1 MIEVIVGGALMLV
14 GGVVGAVVQHLLQRM
29 RNKDEREARREDILY
44 DKISDKQLE
53 AFDEATKALFLM
65 DAVWIKVVEIKKKA
79 WLLHKTKGT
88 REGEELRRRET
99 LRVLGK
105 ERDAEI
111 DEFMIILEETRD
123 TGAKMGA
130 YLPSVSIEA
139 FQKYIVKAIEN
150 TKWLVEVVGEGEGGE
165 EEDFK
170 LAKELLKSEHESAL
184 ASLREH
190 MGIKERL

>member
-53 AFDEATKALFLM
+53 AFDEATKALFLR